1 MRYSRARMFGPE
13 PATDPL
19 IGRLIDGKF
28 EIECL
33 IGRGGMGAVY
43 RARQK
48 SLRRAVAIKVLR
60 TELLDDPTYAA
71 RFKREANAASQLD
84 HPNLMRVID
93 FGEDGD
99 LLYIAM
105 ELIDGRPLS
114 AIMKDDFPLDRTR
127 VAELIGQ
134 LLAALAVMHD
144 ARIVHR
150 DLKPENVMV
159 VVGRD
164 DDGDAAE
171 IVKLCDFGIAKQVKT
186 QEPPKDPTQPPAT
199 ATATLTIA
207 GSLVGTPD
215 YMAPEQAK
223 GDPLD
228 GRSDLYSVGVILY
241 HMLTGQLP
249 FKSSN
254 SVKLL
259 LAHINQK
266 PTPPTTLRAAADPAL
281 EAICLRALEKDPKAR
296 FADAREMRAALRD
309 ALGLR
314 ESGVLGAK
322 RAARASLA
330 PPAPRPREEDVS
342 TRRAPEP
349 ASGVALREPMPSSG
363 TLASA
368 GALPAAPSSGT
379 LASPMPPAPPPAETM
394 VSSAPPPPQPQ
405 PVPGPAPPANKTN
418 TALIAL
424 VVVLLIVILVLVAR
438 R

>member
-1 MRYSRARMFGPE
+1 MSGAA
-13 PATDPL
+13 PAADPL
-19 IGRLIDGKF
+19 VGRLIDGKF
-28 EIECL
+28 EVESL

-48 SLRRAVAIKVLR
+48 NLRRAVAIKVLR
-60 TELLDDPTYAA
+60 TELLDDPSYAA

-93 FGEDGD
+93 FGEDSD

-114 AIMKDDFPLDRTR
+114 AIMKDEFPLDRTR
-127 VAELIGQ
+127 IADLVGQ
-134 LLAALAVMHD
+134 LLAALAAMHD
-144 ARIVHR
+144 ERLVHR
-150 DLKPENVMV
+150 DLKPENAMV

-164 DDGDAAE
+164 DDGNAAE
-171 IVKLCDFGIAKQVKT
+171 VVKLCDFGIAKQVKR
-186 QEPPKDPTQPPAT
+186 EEAPRDPTATPAT

-215 YMAPEQAK
+215 YMSPEQAK

-241 HMLTGQLP
+241 HMLTGRLP
-249 FKSSN
+249 FRSSN

-281 EAICLRALEKDPKAR
+281 EAVCLRALEKNPNAR
-296 FADAREMRAALRD
+296 FEDAREMRAALRE
-309 ALGLR
+309 AIGLR
-314 ESGVLGAK
+314 ESGVLAPK
-322 RAARASLA
+322 RVARASM
-330 PPAPRPREEDVS
+330 PPPPRPREEDVP
-342 TRRAPEP
+342 TKRAPEP
-349 ASGVALREPMPSSG
+349 TSGVVTRDPLPSSG

-368 GALPAAPSSGT
+368 PAIVAASSSGT
-379 LASPMPPAPPPAETM
+379 LASPPPPAATK
-394 VSSAPPPPQPQ
+394 VSSVPPPPD
-405 PVPGPAPPANKTN
+405 PVSASPAATAPNKTN
-418 TALIAL
+418 KALIGL
-424 VVVLLIVILVLVAR
+424 VVVLLVVIALLVLR
-438 R
+438 K